1 MFEFGDPVEI
11 ARTWVE
17 EASATG
23 GTGLTGLHYEDL
35 EENQL
40 RDLFIYLRI
49 AYFRASRD
57 GASDEVMEILLRWYD
72 EVFLYLLTFLDGF
85 RMLVCSRIHQPVT
98 DRNRYWEWAG
108 CGSAN

>member
-72 EVFLYLLTFLDGF
+72 EVFLYDGISTIQLTANSRHLDGNI
-85 RMLVCSRIHQPVT
+85 S
-98 DRNRYWEWAG
+98 
-108 CGSAN
+108 